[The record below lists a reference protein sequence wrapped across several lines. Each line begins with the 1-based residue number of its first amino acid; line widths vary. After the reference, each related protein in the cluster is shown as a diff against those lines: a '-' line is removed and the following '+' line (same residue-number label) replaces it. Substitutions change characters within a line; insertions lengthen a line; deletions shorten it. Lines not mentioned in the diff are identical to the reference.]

1 MDFSFTR
8 EQDAFR
14 QEVQEFLGR
23 ELPGENLRHYEDG
36 WITGF
41 SRSFSRKLGARG
53 WIGLTWPTRYGG
65 QARGPI
71 ERLILTEEL
80 LRAGAPVAAHW
91 IGDRQVGPS
100 LLAHGSEEHKAFF
113 LPRIT
118 RGEIVFCIGM
128 SEPAAGSDAAAL
140 QTLAIEDG
148 DGWVIR
154 GQKAWTSFAHQ
165 ADYCYLVARSDPAAP
180 KHKGISEFVVDMRT
194 PGIVVR
200 PLIDMVGE
208 HHFNEVFF
216 DDVRIPASG
225 LIGQKHRGWYQIASQ
240 LDFERGG
247 IERVLSNY
255 PLFRDAV
262 EHARRQGLTRDP
274 RLRDRLARL
283 SVELAVGRL
292 LVYRVAWLLS
302 VGKVPTW
309 ETALSKRFGTELEQ
323 EIAEVV
329 LSLFGI
335 TGLLMPGAPGAP
347 LDGRPARAVL
357 YAPAYTIQGGTGN
370 ILRNILAI
378 RGLGLPAD

>member
-1 MDFSFTR
+1 MRFSFTP

-14 QEVQEFLGR
+14 QEVREFLAR
-23 ELPGENLRHYEDG
+23 ELPGEGLRHYEDG

-41 SRSFSRKLGARG
+41 SPGFSRKVGARG

-65 QARGPI
+65 QARGPMD
-71 ERLILTEEL
+71 RLILTEEL

-91 IGDRQVGPS
+91 LGDRQVGPA
-100 LLAHGSEEHKAFF
+100 LLAYGSEEQKAFF
-113 LPRIT
+113 LPRT
-118 RGEIVFCIGM
+118 ARGEITFCIAM
-128 SEPAAGSDAAAL
+128 SEPAAGSDLAAL
-140 QTLAIEDG
+140 RTVAIEDG
-148 DGWVIR
+148 PEWVIR
-154 GQKAWTSFAHQ
+154 GQKVWTSFAHQ
-165 ADYCYLVARSDPAAP
+165 AQYCYVVARSDPAAP

-194 PGIVVR
+194 PGITVR
-200 PLIDMVGE
+200 PLIDMLGE

-216 DDVRIPASG
+216 DDVRVPASA
-225 LIGQKHRGWYQIASQ
+225 LIGQKNRGWYQIASQ

-247 IERVLSNY
+247 IERVFSNY
-255 PLFRDAV
+255 PLLRDAT
-262 EHARRQGLTRDP
+262 EHARRRGLTRDP
-274 RLRDRLARL
+274 RLRDRLAKV
-283 SVELAVGRL
+283 SVELEVGRL

-329 LSLFGI
+329 LSIFGPL
-335 TGLLMPGAPGAP
+335 GLLMPGAPGAP
-347 LDGRPARAVL
+347 LAGRPARAAL
-357 YAPAYTIQGGTGN
+357 YAPAYTLQGGTGN